1 MAGTGC
7 GPGVGPPRPPARMPV
22 PPCRG
27 HTMSLRRH
35 LWIWSTLGAGL
46 LAAAAWW
53 AGGDTSW
60 RRVAAAGVLRVGYAV
75 EAPYAFL
82 TADGVPTGEG
92 PESARQIAQRL
103 GLARVD
109 FVQVPF
115 AELIP
120 GLLERRYDLI
130 AAGLFVTAERATR
143 VRFSAPTVRVR
154 PGLLV
159 PRGSSVRSAQDA
171 VQSGL
176 RVAVLAGSVEE
187 QRLQALGHPAGLTVA
202 APDLQSARVAMD
214 SGRADVLLLSL
225 PTLRWLQASDEGGN
239 TGYEVWPDTLAA
251 ARHVDEVAFA
261 FHPQDAA
268 LQRAWARVQRDWVAS
283 AQHVALVGRYGFT
296 DDEVQARHHDGATR

>member
-1 MAGTGC
+1 
-7 GPGVGPPRPPARMPV
+7 
-22 PPCRG
+22 
-27 HTMSLRRH
+27 MSLRRH

-82 TADGVPTGEG
+82 IADGVPTGEG

-143 VRFSAPTVRVR
+143 VRFSAPT
-154 PGLLV
+154 
-159 PRGSSVRSAQDA
+159 
-171 VQSGL
+171 
-176 RVAVLAGSVEE
+176 
-187 QRLQALGHPAGLTVA
+187 
-202 APDLQSARVAMD
+202 
-214 SGRADVLLLSL
+214 
-225 PTLRWLQASDEGGN
+225 
-239 TGYEVWPDTLAA
+239 EVWPDTLAA
-251 ARHVDEVAFA
+251 ARHVDGVAFA

-268 LQRAWARVQRDWVAS
+268 LQRAWARVQRDWVAG

-296 DDEVQARHHDGATR
+296 DDEVQARHQDGATR